1 MPAGLP
7 LDALEMAL
15 WILARAGEEVRG
27 LVHHSDAGSH

>member
-1 MPAGLP
+1 MPTGLP

-15 WILARAGEEVRG
+15 WILVRGGEEVRG